1 MIAKVAPP
9 GDDAPKTELEAL
21 EEAPKKASNSARS
34 SAEHAPPPHSWGN
47 LGDAAGL
54 PRVDVLTAAALN
66 RLYRAQATALLEL
79 RGVPCLLSWK
89 FQKRARAHERKYRFT
104 LGKQEGF
111 LGVDSFA
118 ESILHGGER
127 HAGLLPRELRYL
139 LIADALHPMVQRVE
153 AASGLRF
160 EWDPSE
166 ADEERLCIYDP
177 EQAAQFT
184 ITRRDTGAT
193 CGGFIQLA
201 NGATLATAVTPFVQ
215 TSGPVPSEGFNW
227 LTFPVHC
234 EIGSTRL
241 PLSEMRGIESGDIIS
256 IDESRSSATGL
267 FINMKISGQP
277 SVQMTGL
284 GEGTRITIQ
293 SWKEDIMKPGNP
305 PPAAPAAESGESR
318 LPPDRLD
325 GLEVPLRFEIGEL
338 SVALADLKKVQP
350 GYIFELSQPL
360 NRNIVRIFAQ
370 GSLLGTGYL
379 VAVGDRL
386 GVRVSE
392 FVPSENE

>member
-1 MIAKVAPP
+1 MIAKVAPT
-9 GDDAPKTELEAL
+9 GDDAPKAVAAPK
-21 EEAPKKASNSARS
+21 EAPKTAATAGRS
-34 SAEHAPPPHSWGN
+34 SVEPTSADSWGN
-47 LGDAAGL
+47 LAEAMGL
-54 PRVDVLTAAALN
+54 PRVDALTATALN
-66 RLYRAQATALLEL
+66 RLYRSRTTSALEL

-89 FQKRARAHERKYRFT
+89 FQRRARANERKYRFT

-111 LGVDSFA
+111 LGVDPFA

-127 HAGLLPRELRYL
+127 HVGLLPRELRYL
-139 LIADALHPMVQRVE
+139 LIADALHPLVQRVE
-153 AASGLRF
+153 ALSGLRF

-184 ITRRDTGAT
+184 LTRRDSGET

-201 NGATLATAVTPFVQ
+201 NGATLATAVTPFMP

-227 LTFPVHC
+227 LNFPVHC
-234 EIGSTRL
+234 EIGTTRL
-241 PLSEMRGIESGDIIS
+241 PLNEMRDIQPGDIIS
-256 IDESRSSATGL
+256 IDESRSSASGL
-267 FINMKISGQP
+267 LIAMKIKGRP

-293 SWKEDIMKPGNP
+293 NWKEDIMKPGNP
-305 PPAAPAAESGESR
+305 PLADPAVESTESR
-318 LPPDRLD
+318 LSPDRLD
-325 GLEVPLRFEIGEL
+325 GLEIPMRFEIGEL
-338 SVALADLKKVQP
+338 SIALADLKKVQP

-360 NRNIVRIFAQ
+360 NRNVVRILAQ
-370 GSLLGTGYL
+370 GNLLGTGYL

-392 FVPSENE
+392 FVPAENE